1 MACLKRIS
9 QDLTFDCANPG
20 LISGI
25 AGIEEAVVLNYE
37 DVSSISASP
46 STGGADVTMKA
57 GTRGYT
63 VQAVK
68 NSIQVTEAARAND
81 NAPTMV
87 EISVVMKLLS
97 SQPIVS
103 YIIGLMSGS
112 FLVAVKT
119 KNNQYF
125 ILGCTSPLE
134 VSDFATDS
142 AADGVS
148 TATLKTPDGSCGD
161 FRYSISAALYNSL
174 KKTV

>member
-9 QDLTFDCANPG
+9 QDLAFDCANPG

-25 AGIEEAVVLNYE
+25 AGIEEAVLLNYE
-37 DVSSISASP
+37 DISSVSASAT
-46 STGGADVTMKA
+46 TGEAIVTKKA

-68 NSIQVTEAARAND
+68 NSIQETEAARVND
-81 NAPTMV
+81 NAPTML
-87 EISVVMKLLS
+87 EITVVMKLLS
-97 SQPIVS
+97 SLPIIP
-103 YIIGLMSGS
+103 YIIGMVSGA

-125 ILGCTSPLE
+125 ILGCNSPLE
-134 VSDFATDS
+134 LSDFATDS
-142 AADGVS
+142 ATDGVS

-161 FRYSISAALYNSL
+161 FRYSITASQYNAL
-174 KKTV
+174 KTV

>member
-9 QDLTFDCANPG
+9 QDLAFDCANPG

-25 AGIEEAVVLNYE
+25 AGIEEAIILNYE
-37 DVSSISASP
+37 DLSSISASFT
-46 STGGADVTMKA
+46 TGEAVITKKV

-63 VQAVK
+63 IQAVK
-68 NSIQVTEAARAND
+68 NSVQVTEAARVND

-87 EISVVMKLLS
+87 EITVVMKLLS
-97 SQPIVS
+97 SLPIVS

-125 ILGCTSPLE
+125 ILGCYSQLE
-134 VSDFATDS
+134 VSDLATDS
-142 AADGVS
+142 ATDGVS
-148 TATLKTPDGSCGD
+148 TVTLKTPDGSCGD

-174 KKTV
+174 KTV

>member
-9 QDLTFDCANPG
+9 QDLAFDCANPG

-25 AGIEEAVVLNYE
+25 AGIEEAILLNYE
-37 DVSSISASP
+37 DISSISASP
-46 STGGADVTMKA
+46 TTGEAIVTKKA

-68 NSIQVTEAARAND
+68 NSIQETESARVND
-81 NAPTMV
+81 NAPTML
-87 EISVVMKLLS
+87 EITVVMKLLS
-97 SQPIVS
+97 SLPIVP
-103 YIIGLMSGS
+103 YIIGLASGT

-125 ILGCTSPLE
+125 ILGCNSPLE
-134 VSDFATDS
+134 LSDFATDS
-142 AADGVS
+142 ATDGVS

-161 FRYSISAALYNSL
+161 FRYSITASQYNAL
-174 KKTV
+174 KTV

>member
-9 QDLTFDCANPG
+9 QDLAFDCANPG

-25 AGIEEAVVLNYE
+25 AGIEEAVLLNYE
-37 DVSSISASP
+37 DISSVSASP
-46 STGGADVTMKA
+46 TTGEAIVTKKA

-68 NSIQVTEAARAND
+68 NSIQETEAARIND
-81 NAPTMV
+81 NAPTML
-87 EISVVMKLLS
+87 EITVVMKLLS
-97 SQPIVS
+97 SLPIIP
-103 YIIGLMSGS
+103 YIIGLVSGT

-125 ILGCTSPLE
+125 VLGCNSPLE
-134 VSDFATDS
+134 LSDFATDS
-142 AADGVS
+142 ATDGVS

-161 FRYSISAALYNSL
+161 FRYSITASQYNAL
-174 KKTV
+174 KTV

>member
-9 QDLTFDCANPG
+9 QDLAFDCANPG

-25 AGIEEAVVLNYE
+25 AGIEEAVILNYE
-37 DVSSISASP
+37 DLSSISASFT
-46 STGGADVTMKA
+46 TGEAVITKKV

-63 VQAVK
+63 IQAVK
-68 NSIQVTEAARAND
+68 NSVQVTEAARVND

-87 EISVVMKLLS
+87 EITVVMKLLS
-97 SQPIVS
+97 SLPIVS

-125 ILGCTSPLE
+125 ILGCYSQLE
-134 VSDFATDS
+134 VSDLATDS
-142 AADGVS
+142 ATDGVS
-148 TATLKTPDGSCGD
+148 TVTLKTPDGSCGD
-161 FRYSISAALYNSL
+161 FRYTITAAQYNAF
-174 KKTV
+174 KTV

>member
-9 QDLTFDCANPG
+9 QDLAFDCANPG

-25 AGIEEAVVLNYE
+25 AGIEEAVLLNYE
-37 DVSSISASP
+37 DISSVSASP
-46 STGGADVTMKA
+46 TTGEAIVTKKA

-68 NSIQVTEAARAND
+68 NSIQETEAARIND
-81 NAPTMV
+81 NAPTML
-87 EISVVMKLLS
+87 EITVVMKLLS
-97 SQPIVS
+97 SLPIVP
-103 YIIGLMSGS
+103 YIIGLVSGT

-125 ILGCTSPLE
+125 ALGCNSPLE
-134 VSDFATDS
+134 LSDFATDS
-142 AADGVS
+142 ATDGVS

-161 FRYSISAALYNSL
+161 FRYSITASQYNAL
-174 KKTV
+174 KTV

>member
-9 QDLTFDCANPG
+9 QDLAFDCANPG

-25 AGIEEAVVLNYE
+25 AGIEEAVLLNYE
-37 DVSSISASP
+37 DISSVSASQT
-46 STGGADVTMKA
+46 TGEAVVTKKE

-68 NSIQVTEAARAND
+68 NSIQETEAARIND
-81 NAPTMV
+81 NAPTML
-87 EISVVMKLLS
+87 EITVVMKLLS
-97 SQPIVS
+97 SLPIVP
-103 YIIGLMSGS
+103 YIIGLASGA

-125 ILGCTSPLE
+125 ILGCNSPLE
-134 VSDFATDS
+134 LSDFATDS

-161 FRYSISAALYNSL
+161 FRYSITASQYSAL
-174 KKTV
+174 KTV

>member
-9 QDLTFDCANPG
+9 QDLAFDCANPG

-25 AGIEEAVVLNYE
+25 AGIEEAVLLNYE
-37 DVSSISASP
+37 DISSVSAS
-46 STGGADVTMKA
+46 STTGEAIVTKKA

-68 NSIQVTEAARAND
+68 NSIQETEAARIND
-81 NAPTMV
+81 NAPTML
-87 EISVVMKLLS
+87 EITVVMKLLS
-97 SQPIVS
+97 SLPIVP
-103 YIIGLMSGS
+103 YIIGLVSGS

-125 ILGCTSPLE
+125 ALGCNSPLE
-134 VSDFATDS
+134 LSDFATDS
-142 AADGVS
+142 ATDGVS

-161 FRYSISAALYNSL
+161 FRYSITASQYNAL
-174 KKTV
+174 KTV

>member
-9 QDLTFDCANPG
+9 QDLAFDCANPG

-25 AGIEEAVVLNYE
+25 AGIEEAVILNYE

-46 STGGADVTMKA
+46 STGEAVVTMKA

-97 SQPIVS
+97 SLPIVS

-125 ILGCTSPLE
+125 ILGCISPLE

-174 KKTV
+174 KTV

>member
-9 QDLTFDCANPG
+9 QDLAFDCANPG

-25 AGIEEAVVLNYE
+25 AGIEEAVLLNYE
-37 DVSSISASP
+37 DISSVSASP
-46 STGGADVTMKA
+46 TTGEAIVTKKV

-68 NSIQVTEAARAND
+68 NSIQETEAARIND
-81 NAPTMV
+81 NAPTML
-87 EISVVMKLLS
+87 EITVVMKLLS
-97 SQPIVS
+97 SLPIVP
-103 YIIGLMSGS
+103 YIIGLVSGS

-125 ILGCTSPLE
+125 ILGCNSPLE
-134 VSDFATDS
+134 LSDFATDS
-142 AADGVS
+142 ATDGVS

-161 FRYSISAALYNSL
+161 FRYTITAAQYNAF
-174 KKTV
+174 KTV

>member
-9 QDLTFDCANPG
+9 RDLAFDCANPG
-20 LISGI
+20 LISSI

-37 DVSSISASP
+37 DVSSISATP
-46 STGGADVTMKA
+46 STGEAAVTMKA
-57 GTRGYT
+57 GARGYT

-97 SQPIVS
+97 SLPIVS

-125 ILGCTSPLE
+125 LLGCTSPLE

-161 FRYSISAALYNSL
+161 FRYSISATLYDSL
-174 KKTV
+174 KTV

>member
-9 QDLTFDCANPG
+9 QDLAFDCANPG

-25 AGIEEAVVLNYE
+25 AGIEEAVILNYE
-37 DVSSISASP
+37 DLSSISASFT
-46 STGGADVTMKA
+46 TGEAVITKKV

-63 VQAVK
+63 IQAVK
-68 NSIQVTEAARAND
+68 NSVQVTEAARVND

-87 EISVVMKLLS
+87 EITVVMKILS
-97 SQPIVS
+97 SLPIVS

-125 ILGCTSPLE
+125 ILGCYSQLE
-134 VSDFATDS
+134 VSDLATDS
-142 AADGVS
+142 ATDGVS
-148 TATLKTPDGSCGD
+148 TVTLKTPDGSCGD

-174 KKTV
+174 KTV

>member
-9 QDLTFDCANPG
+9 QDLAFDCANPG

-25 AGIEEAVVLNYE
+25 TGIEEAVILNYE
-37 DVSSISASP
+37 DISSISASP
-46 STGGADVTMKA
+46 TTGEAVVTKKA

-81 NAPTMV
+81 NAPTML
-87 EISVVMKLLS
+87 EITVVMKLLS
-97 SQPIVS
+97 SLPIVP
-103 YIIGLMSGS
+103 YIIGLVSGS

-125 ILGCTSPLE
+125 ILGCNSPLE
-134 VSDFATDS
+134 LSDFATDS
-142 AADGVS
+142 ATDGVS

-161 FRYSISAALYNSL
+161 FRYSITASQYNAL
-174 KKTV
+174 KTV

>member
-9 QDLTFDCANPG
+9 QDLAFDCANPG

-25 AGIEEAVVLNYE
+25 AGIEEAIILNYE
-37 DVSSISASP
+37 DISSISASP
-46 STGGADVTMKA
+46 TTGEAVVTKKA

-63 VQAVK
+63 IQAVK

-81 NAPTMV
+81 NAPTMM

-97 SQPIVS
+97 SLPVVT
-103 YIIGLMSGS
+103 YIIGLLSGS
-112 FLVAVKT
+112 FLVAVEK
-119 KNNQYF
+119 KKKQYF
-125 ILGCTSPLE
+125 FFGGGGPLG

-142 AADGVS
+142 ATDGVS

-161 FRYSISAALYNSL
+161 FRYTITAAQYNAF
-174 KKTV
+174 KTV

>member
-9 QDLTFDCANPG
+9 QDLAFDCANPG

-25 AGIEEAVVLNYE
+25 AGIEEAIILNYE
-37 DVSSISASP
+37 DISGISASP
-46 STGGADVTMKA
+46 TTGEAVVTKKA

-68 NSIQVTEAARAND
+68 NSVQVTEAARAND

-97 SQPIVS
+97 SLPVVT
-103 YIIGLMSGS
+103 YIIGLLSGS

-125 ILGCTSPLE
+125 ILGCGSPLE

-142 AADGVS
+142 ATDGVS

-161 FRYSISAALYNSL
+161 FRYTITAAQYNAF
-174 KKTV
+174 KTV

>member
-9 QDLTFDCANPG
+9 QDLAFDCANPG

-25 AGIEEAVVLNYE
+25 AGIEEAILLNYE
-37 DVSSISASP
+37 DISSVSATP
-46 STGGADVTMKA
+46 TTGEAIVTKKA

-68 NSIQVTEAARAND
+68 NSIQETEAARIND
-81 NAPTMV
+81 NAPTML
-87 EISVVMKLLS
+87 EITVVMKLLS
-97 SQPIVS
+97 SLPIIP
-103 YIIGLMSGS
+103 YIIGMASGS

-125 ILGCTSPLE
+125 ILGCNSPLE
-134 VSDFATDS
+134 LSDFATDS
-142 AADGVS
+142 ATDGVS

-161 FRYSISAALYNSL
+161 FRYSITASQYNAL
-174 KKTV
+174 KTV

>member
-1 MACLKRIS
+1 MACLKKIS
-9 QDLTFDCANPG
+9 QDLAFDCANPG

-25 AGIEEAVVLNYE
+25 AGIEEAILLNYE
-37 DVSSISASP
+37 DVSSISASAT
-46 STGGADVTMKA
+46 TGEAIITKKA

-68 NSIQVTEAARAND
+68 NSIQETEAARIND
-81 NAPTMV
+81 NAPTML

-97 SQPIVS
+97 SLPVVS
-103 YIIGLMSGS
+103 YIIGLVSGS
-112 FLVAVKT
+112 FIVAVKT

-125 ILGCTSPLE
+125 ALGCNSPLE

-142 AADGVS
+142 ATDGVS

-161 FRYSISAALYNSL
+161 FRYSITASQYNAL
-174 KKTV
+174 KTV

>member
-9 QDLTFDCANPG
+9 QDLAFDCANPG

-25 AGIEEAVVLNYE
+25 AGIEEAVLLNYE
-37 DVSSISASP
+37 DISSVSASP
-46 STGGADVTMKA
+46 TTGEAIVTKKA

-68 NSIQVTEAARAND
+68 NSIQETEAARIND
-81 NAPTMV
+81 NAPTML
-87 EISVVMKLLS
+87 EITVVMKLLS
-97 SQPIVS
+97 SLPIVP
-103 YIIGLMSGS
+103 YIIGLVSGS

-125 ILGCTSPLE
+125 ILGCYSQLE
-134 VSDFATDS
+134 VSDLATDS
-142 AADGVS
+142 ATDGVS
-148 TATLKTPDGSCGD
+148 TVTLKTPDGACGD

-174 KKTV
+174 KTV